1 MAKQTAMMKQYL
13 HIKAEHKDLILF
25 FQLGDFYETFFED
38 AELAA
43 RELDIALTKREDAP
57 MAGVPIKRATPY
69 INQLLKK
76 GYKVAICD
84 QIQDVDEAKGIVER
98 DVVRIITPGTVL
110 EDELLE
116 RGHNNYI
123 AAIWIDEENSG
134 LAYADLSTGEFRA
147 TELPTL
153 ALKNELL
160 RLQPSELLLPK
171 GVPSRP
177 ELNSNGHRIAFT
189 EVEPSS
195 FRIQHLLDQFQLI
208 SLEGLGLSELS
219 GRSAA
224 GLLAYLR
231 GTQKESLRH
240 LNPPKAYSIAAQMGL
255 DPFTQRNLEL
265 LEEIRGGSSRA
276 TLFTVL
282 NQTVTGMGERLLRRW
297 ILTPLLDHAEIER
310 RLDVVQFFI
319 KESLERGELRQLLSR
334 IFDLERLA
342 ARLGANRVNPRD
354 MLSLRQSLEHLPDLT
369 EKLSQWRSQN
379 SIAKF
384 EEFARALE
392 NVVLD
397 ELRELLTRAIREDAP
412 LELKEGNI
420 FREGF
425 HQELDAL
432 KAQERMYKQKILDV
446 ESRERER
453 TGITTL
459 KVGYNTVFGY
469 YLEVSKAAAKRVPP
483 DYHRK
488 QTLTNAERFI
498 TPELKEYEEK
508 ILAALE
514 RSQKLEYAL
523 FCQLREQASSKIR
536 EIQQLAQVIAELDL
550 FAALG
555 EVAHINHFSR
565 PQFTER
571 HEISIKNGRHPV
583 VEGLLASGEFV
594 PNDLE
599 MKENEFLVVLTGPNM
614 SGKSTYLRQI
624 ALICLLA
631 QIGSFVPADG
641 ATLPIVDKTF
651 TRVGASDM
659 LASGYSTFM
668 VEMLETA
675 NILNNGTD
683 RSLIILDEM
692 GRGTSTFDGV
702 SIAWAVAEHLATK
715 TCAKTLFATHY
726 HELTKLTE
734 RLPGIKNMH
743 VQVKEYG
750 RQVIFLHKVAEGA
763 SEGSYGVHV
772 ARLAGLPEEVTKKA
786 DDVLQKILQNNP
798 LDAMGELRSK
808 DPKFLK
814 QMTLFQSEEHP
825 VVQALK
831 KLDVNTLTPLEAL
844 EILSKLK
851 KEM

>member
-13 HIKAEHKDLILF
+13 RIKAEHKDLILF

-38 AELAA
+38 AELTA
-43 RELDIALTKREDAP
+43 RELDIALTKREDSP
-57 MAGVPIKRATPY
+57 MAGVPVKRVTHY

-76 GYKVAICD
+76 GYKVAICA
-84 QIQDVDEAKGIVER
+84 QVQDVDEAKGIVER

-116 RGHNNYI
+116 RGQNNYI
-123 AAIWIDEENSG
+123 ASLWMEEERAG

-147 TELPTL
+147 TELPMS

-160 RLQPSELLLPK
+160 RLQPAELLLPNNQLAK
-171 GVPSRP
+171 P
-177 ELNSNGHRIAFT
+177 ELNADHNIALS
-189 EVEPSS
+189 EIEASS
-195 FRIQHLLDQFQLI
+195 YRVNELLNHFQII
-208 SLEGLGLSELS
+208 SLEGLGLSQLA

-224 GLLAYLR
+224 GLLNYLKV
-231 GTQKESLRH
+231 TQKDSLRH
-240 LNPPKAYSIAAQMGL
+240 LHIPRAYSIAAQMGL

-265 LEEIRGGSSRA
+265 LEELRQSSSRA
-276 TLFTVL
+276 TLFSTI

-297 ILTPLLDHAEIER
+297 ILTPLLDRSEIER
-310 RLDVVQFFI
+310 RLDLVEFFVRA
-319 KESLERGELRQLLSR
+319 SLERSECRQIMNR
-334 IFDLERLA
+334 FFDLERLG

-354 MLSLRQSLEHLPDLT
+354 MLSLRQSLERLPELT
-369 EKLSQWRSQN
+369 QKVSIWKSQN
-379 SIAKF
+379 ESAQF
-384 EEFARALE
+384 NEYASALE
-392 NVVLD
+392 NVLLD
-397 ELRELLTRAIREDAP
+397 ELRELLTRAVREDAP

-425 HQELDAL
+425 HEELDAL
-432 KAQERMYKQKILDV
+432 KAQERLYKQKIL
-446 ESRERER
+446 EIELRERER
-453 TGITTL
+453 SGIATL
-459 KVGYNTVFGY
+459 KIGYNTVFGY
-469 YLEVSKAAAKRVPP
+469 FLEISKAAAKRVPP

-508 ILAALE
+508 ILSAQE
-514 RSQKLEYAL
+514 KSQKLEYDL

-536 EIQQLAQVIAELDL
+536 EIQEFARVVAELDV
-550 FAALG
+550 FAALA
-555 EVAHINHFSR
+555 EVAHVNQYAR
-565 PQFTER
+565 PQFTDR

-583 VEGLLASGEFV
+583 VEGLLARGEFV
-594 PNDLE
+594 PNDLQMSE
-599 MKENEFLVVLTGPNM
+599 TDFLVVLTGPNM

-624 ALICLLA
+624 ALIALMA
-631 QIGSFVPADG
+631 QLGSFVPADS
-641 ATLPIVDKTF
+641 ATLPIVDQIF

-675 NILNNGTD
+675 NILNNASD

-702 SIAWAVAEHLATK
+702 SIAWAVAEHLSTQV
-715 TCAKTLFATHY
+715 CAKTLFATHY
-726 HELTKLTE
+726 HELTKLSE
-734 RLPGIKNMH
+734 RMPSIKNMH

-750 RQVIFLHKVAEGA
+750 KQVIFLHKVAEGA

-772 ARLAGLPEEVTKKA
+772 ARLAGLPVTVTEKA
-786 DDVLQKILQNNP
+786 DQILTKILQNNP

-808 DPKFLK
+808 DPRFLK
-814 QMTLFQSEEHP
+814 QMALFQSEEHT
-825 VVQALK
+825 VIQHLK
-831 KLDVNTLTPLEAL
+831 KIDVNALTPLEAL
-844 EILSKLK
+844 EILSQLK
-851 KEM
+851 KEI